1 MKGKS
6 IAKLTILLL
15 IIVGMIY
22 VAIAGVQIGNYSIKP
37 ASEGIKKGLDIAGG
51 SVIVYEADTASITN
65 EEANTI
71 VAILRQ
77 RLTTQGYTE
86 ANVVRQGDKRFSIE
100 IPDVTNPE
108 EVVKLMGKTAKLS
121 FVDKDGNE
129 VLSGDGVKNATR
141 MYGQLSQTSAAEN
154 YIQLELTPEG
164 QASFSEATAKVAA
177 YADGENYIAIKLDED
192 VISQPRV
199 QEKIDSDTCIISGQF
214 TVQSAQELADLIR
227 AGQMPHSLK
236 EVSLSTVGATLGAD
250 ALNSAVLAGLISIIG
265 VVILMVSFYRIPG
278 LVASIALVLYAVLTI
293 IIYALF
299 GVNITL
305 PGIAGIVLSFGMA
318 VDANVVIFE
327 RIIDE
332 LKQGKTLRAAVDA
345 GYHRALTAV
354 IDSNVTTLIAVVV
367 LWYFGSGTV
376 QGFAITLGIGV
387 VVSMFTAIIVTKF
400 IMVQMISMNI
410 KNRRLY
416 GIGVK

>member
-15 IIVGMIY
+15 IIAGMIY
-22 VAIAGVQIGNYSIKP
+22 VTIAGVQIGNYTIRP

-51 SVIVYEADTASITN
+51 SVIVYEADAASITN
-65 EEANTI
+65 DEANTI

-77 RLTTQGYTE
+77 RLTAQGYTE

-164 QASFSEATAKVAA
+164 QISFAEATAKVAA
-177 YADGENYIAIKLDED
+177 YSEGENYIAIQLDDE

-227 AGQMPHSLK
+227 AGQMPYSLK
-236 EVSLSTVGATLGAD
+236 EVSLNTVGATLGAD
-250 ALNSAVLAGLISIIG
+250 ALNSALFAGLISIIG
-265 VVILMVSFYRIPG
+265 VMIFMIAFYRIPG
-278 LVASIALVLYAVLTI
+278 LVAAIALAFYAVLTI

-354 IDSNVTTLIAVVV
+354 IDSNVTTLIAVIV
-367 LWYFGSGTV
+367 LWNFGSGTV
-376 QGFAITLGIGV
+376 KGFAMTLGIGV
-387 VVSMFTAIIVTKF
+387 VISMFTAIIVTKF